1 MNNEDIAILKAV
13 CAFAAIVVMFVG
25 IMVYQYY
32 KQEKTI
38 LKAFKRVPILGAIII
53 FFDENNN

>member
-1 MNNEDIAILKAV
+1 MSNEEIVILKTFCV
-13 CAFAAIVVMFVG
+13 IAAIVIMFVA

-38 LKAFKRVPILGAIII
+38 LKAFKRVPVIGAILI
-53 FFDENNN
+53 FFGVDD